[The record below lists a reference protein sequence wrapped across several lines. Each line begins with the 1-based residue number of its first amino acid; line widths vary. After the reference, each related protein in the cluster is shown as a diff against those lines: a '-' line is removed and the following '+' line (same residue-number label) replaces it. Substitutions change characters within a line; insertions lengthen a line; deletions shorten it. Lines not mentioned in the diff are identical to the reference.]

1 MFSQKQL
8 ERIENVLEAGMI
20 DKGVSCVLL
29 IDMAG
34 NIIANLDD
42 GKKKPDIYSLAA
54 LAAGN
59 YGAVEA
65 MANIIGEDDFSL
77 LFHKGKDVNI
87 HFKTLSNEFLLI
99 SIFANVLSLGFLRL
113 IVAEAVEKIKFILN
127 QQSVK

>member
-20 DKGVSCVLL
+20 DKGVGCVLL

-42 GKKKPDIYSLAA
+42 GKKEPDIYSLAA

>member
-77 LFHKGKDVNI
+77 LFHKGKDLNI

-113 IVAEAVEKIKFILN
+113 IVAEAAEKISFILN
-127 QQSVK
+127 QQSAK

>member
-8 ERIENVLEAGMI
+8 DRIENVLEAGMI
-20 DKGVSCVLL
+20 DKGVGCVLL

-87 HFKTLSNEFLLI
+87 HFKTISKEFLLI

-113 IVAEAVEKIKFILN
+113 IVAEAAEKITFILN
-127 QQSVK
+127 QQSAK